1 MHRQT
6 SARENPNMRVLRAS
20 AGCVASKDT
29 EDRSAPSPRGV
40 SPQRMCHMSISLSG
54 DVASRAICQR
64 SAHSRLQET
73 VGGWELGASSA
84 STIEAPLKLNCCCT
98 DAGVVQ
104 VEGMIDGR
112 PCHLRNDTGAERT
125 FPKKSNIVLQDLPLA
140 SSRMYGVTGHCVPLR
155 GPREMLIG
163 VGSLE
168 YKPSVYVADV
178 EDLCILGLDFLV
190 QNQTCIDFK
199 KEALLVGGIEVP
211 LVKEKFMVKKVCA
224 QISRI
229 KVPEHLDLQRSIQ
242 CLTEE

>member
-1 MHRQT
+1 
-6 SARENPNMRVLRAS
+6 
-20 AGCVASKDT
+20 
-29 EDRSAPSPRGV
+29 
-40 SPQRMCHMSISLSG
+40 
-54 DVASRAICQR
+54 
-64 SAHSRLQET
+64 
-73 VGGWELGASSA
+73 
-84 STIEAPLKLNCCCT
+84 
-98 DAGVVQ
+98 
-104 VEGMIDGR
+104 
-112 PCHLRNDTGAERT
+112 
-125 FPKKSNIVLQDLPLA
+125 
-140 SSRMYGVTGHCVPLR
+140 
-155 GPREMLIG
+155 MLIG